1 MDVSKVPMSAHILT
15 EYQAMLAWDRSVK
28 DCKLNECKMSLFLYV
43 KLAKNVSFIQRVLYN
58 KLQVRYQTAHTNSP
72 CCLTCMKEDVVF
84 QVRLFTEPPVAYV
97 TSVGPG
103 TIMDVHVGS
112 KVPGGREWLGAQ
124 LTLMGLVLQNKTWPI
139 LYNYATYVYILCF
152 FLDDL
157 QFYYDGNLA

>member
-1 MDVSKVPMSAHILT
+1 
-15 EYQAMLAWDRSVK
+15 
-28 DCKLNECKMSLFLYV
+28 MSLFLYV

-112 KVPGGREWLGAQ
+112 KVPGGRE
-124 LTLMGLVLQNKTWPI
+124 
-139 LYNYATYVYILCF
+139 
-152 FLDDL
+152 
-157 QFYYDGNLA
+157 